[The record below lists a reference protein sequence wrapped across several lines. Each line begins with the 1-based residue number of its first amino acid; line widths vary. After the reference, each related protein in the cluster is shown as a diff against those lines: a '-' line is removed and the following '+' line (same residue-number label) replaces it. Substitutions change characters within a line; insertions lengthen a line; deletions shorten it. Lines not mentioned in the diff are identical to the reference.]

1 MLAVSMYIRK
11 LRDASGLSQE
21 EAAVRAEISSKTLGR
36 WEKGA
41 SEHEPGISNLRRLVN
56 ALGGSAKDALQLL
69 IHDQAD
75 EDDGLMAAE
84 MWLALSPE
92 ERERVDSVLD
102 SAILPDEL
110 IEVIAEFRAE
120 YQNDQTLAA
129 FLRGV
134 LIGGHA
140 AALLQSGECCSLP

>member
-69 IHDQAD
+69 IHI
-75 EDDGLMAAE
+75 
-84 MWLALSPE
+84 WFLSHTCSN
-92 ERERVDSVLD
+92 RDRYLI
-102 SAILPDEL
+102 IL
-110 IEVIAEFRAE
+110 
-120 YQNDQTLAA
+120 
-129 FLRGV
+129 LRSSTSRQR
-134 LIGGHA
+134 LHFH
-140 AALLQSGECCSLP
+140 